1 MLAYA
6 YTTVIPREFIYLVFV
21 ATYALVLLV
30 KTKLLLYVVVI
41 PNDDLCLCLHL
52 SQIYVS
58 FKSKFFPE
66 SFFVIKL
73 KKINVWAL

>member
-52 SQIYVS
+52 WCPLSAHTIIFSHLKVQI
-58 FKSKFFPE
+58 
-66 SFFVIKL
+66 
-73 KKINVWAL
+73 KKGSSP

>member
-52 SQIYVS
+52 WCPYSTHIIIFSHLKVQI
-58 FKSKFFPE
+58 
-66 SFFVIKL
+66 
-73 KKINVWAL
+73 KKGSSP